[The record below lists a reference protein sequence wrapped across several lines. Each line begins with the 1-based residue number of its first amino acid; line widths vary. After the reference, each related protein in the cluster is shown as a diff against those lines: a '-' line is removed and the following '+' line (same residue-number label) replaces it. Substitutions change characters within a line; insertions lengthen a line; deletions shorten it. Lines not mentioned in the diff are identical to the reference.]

1 MAHYQV
7 SIRSPWSAA
16 EAFDYMVD
24 LEHFAEWDPG
34 VKRAVRAPD
43 SGDGA
48 SAAFDVTVSAIGRDL
63 PLRYE
68 TVEIDVPRR
77 VKVQADTATLRS
89 VDVIT
94 VDGAPGGGSVVTY
107 DADLSLKG
115 VLRFGDPLLGL
126 AFRRIGDR
134 AAAGLRSVLEGDAP

>member
-7 SIRSPWSAA
+7 SIRSPWSAT
-16 EAFDYMVD
+16 EAFDYMAD
-24 LEHFAEWDPG
+24 LEHFADWDPG
-34 VKRAVRAPD
+34 VKRAARA
-43 SGDGA
+43 SGAGPGTG
-48 SAAFDVTVSAIGRDL
+48 AAFDVTVSAIGRDL

-68 TVEIDVPRR
+68 TIAIDPPRR
-77 VKVQADTATLRS
+77 IEVRADTATLRS

-94 VDGAPGGGSVVTY
+94 VHDESDAGCVVTY

-134 AAAGLRSVLEGDAP
+134 AAAGLRSVLEGAAP

>member
-34 VKRAVRAPD
+34 VKRAVRAPG

-77 VKVQADTATLRS
+77 VKVQAETATLRS

-94 VDGAPGGGSVVTY
+94 VDEAPGGGSVVTY

-134 AAAGLRSVLEGDAP
+134 AAGGLRSVLEGDAP

>member
-16 EAFDYMVD
+16 EAFDYMAD
-24 LEHFAEWDPG
+24 LEHFADWDPG
-34 VKRAVRAPD
+34 VKRAVRAP
-43 SGDGA
+43 GRGPGA
-48 SAAFDVTVSAIGRDL
+48 GAAFDVTVSAIGRDL

-68 TVEIDVPRR
+68 TIEIDAPRR
-77 VKVQADTATLRS
+77 VEVQADTATLRS

-94 VDGAPGGGSVVTY
+94 VDDEPGGGCVVTY

-134 AAAGLRSVLEGDAP
+134 AADGLRSVLEGDAP